1 MMPMPMPMPM
11 PRRLRRIRASHR
23 GQSGLTI
30 IEMLFVITIGTLVLI
45 PMFGLISQTL
55 LFQKPAVNSADSSKQ
70 LRLFR
75 SKIQEDWGNA
85 KVIKAGLG
93 LVPASTECNRGPFT
107 AFNSGITILI
117 AIQTSSGPNP
127 NTATRR
133 IIYSTRLTPSTTDDP
148 LAKDIIRRECSHVS
162 EPLVL
167 TPGGPPDLW
176 NTGGLW
182 ESAVI
187 LISGVKDLRLDFPPN
202 KSCNVP
208 RPTFPQSQP
217 YLPCDVN
224 VTLTALDDNT
234 ATPSDADNQKSTVR
248 LRQHT
253 GYDS

>member
-1 MMPMPMPMPM
+1 MKPL
-11 PRRLRRIRASHR
+11 PRRVRPICASHR

-30 IEMLFVITIGTLVLI
+30 IELLLVISLGTIVLI

-55 LFQKPAVNSADSSKQ
+55 LFQKPAVNSANSSKQ

-75 SKIQEDWGNA
+75 SRIQEDWGNA

-93 LVPASTECNRGPFT
+93 LVKESTECNQGPYT
-107 AFNSGITILI
+107 AFNSGINILI

-148 LAKDIIRRECSHVS
+148 AAIDILRRECRHVS

-167 TPGGPPDLW
+167 TVGGTPDLW
-176 NTGGLW
+176 NTGGTW

-187 LISGVKDLRLDFPPN
+187 LISGVKDLRLDFPPS

-234 ATPSDADNQKSTVR
+234 ATTSDADNQKSTIR